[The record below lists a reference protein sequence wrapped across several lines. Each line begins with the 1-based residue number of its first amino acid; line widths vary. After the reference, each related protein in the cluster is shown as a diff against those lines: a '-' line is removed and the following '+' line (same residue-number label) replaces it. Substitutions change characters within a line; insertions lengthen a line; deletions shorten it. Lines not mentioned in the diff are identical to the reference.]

1 MLNNRFFIIAVIIIG
16 LLVGVIGGVIFAMRD
31 DGTDP
36 EDTTP
41 SIGETSSTP
50 SESEITV
57 IEPFEGNTILSEER
71 KALLDTSILAD
82 IERLKTGVPKEDE
95 NGYYLTDENGIIIYE
110 ANYAV
115 DYTDMEKNLAVIIN
129 HFADMGYSDEAVL
142 QIQRYYYHF
151 AKNFEEY
158 ETKELFEKIALC
170 FPKEG
175 TNPDDL
181 TVSAEEVFGQNR
193 DDGFHFVF
201 EPLEPIADITVIF
214 CDVKA
219 WGNTEL
225 SDENEKLCIYEAWLS
240 DAETNGTLEGWL
252 HKIVNEMRD
261 FGYGEKEI
269 VVGQLL
275 YAGSLCEI
283 EYRYDFMECIRA
295 CIPSDREITIEELAV
310 NVQNTF
316 DVSIEDNV
324 ALMDY
329 LEGVTAY
336 EKGASA

>member
-16 LLVGVIGGVIFAMRD
+16 LLVGVIGGVVFAMRD
-31 DGTDP
+31 DSTEPD
-36 EDTTP
+36 DMTP

-57 IEPFEGNTILSEER
+57 IEPFESNTILSEER
-71 KALLDTSILAD
+71 KALLDTSIIAD

-110 ANYAV
+110 ANYVV

-129 HFADMGYSDEAVL
+129 HFADMGYSDEAIL

-201 EPLEPIADITVIF
+201 EPLEPIADITVVC

-275 YAGSLCEI
+275 YAGSLCET
-283 EYRYDFMECIRA
+283 EYRYDLMECIRA
-295 CIPSDREITIEELAV
+295 CIHSDREITIEELAV

>member
-1 MLNNRFFIIAVIIIG
+1 MLNNRFFIIIVIIIG

-31 DGTDP
+31 DGTEP

-41 SIGETSSTP
+41 STNETITAP

-57 IEPFEGNTILSEER
+57 IDPIEGNSTLSEER
-71 KALLDTSILAD
+71 MALLDTSILAD

-95 NGYYLTDENGIIIYE
+95 NGYYLTGENGIIIYE
-110 ANYAV
+110 ANYVV

-129 HFADMGYSDEAVL
+129 HFADMGYSDEAVV

-151 AKNFEEY
+151 AKTFEEY
-158 ETKELFEKIALC
+158 KTDELFEKIALC

-175 TNPDDL
+175 TNPEDL
-181 TVSAEEVFGQNR
+181 TVKAEEVFGQNR

-201 EPLEPIADITVIF
+201 EPLEPIADITVVF
-214 CDVKA
+214 CNVKA

-225 SDENEKLCIYEAWLS
+225 SDENEKLCIYDACLS
-240 DAETNGTLEGWL
+240 DAETEGTLEGWL

-269 VVGQLL
+269 ITAQLL

-283 EYRYDFMECIRA
+283 EYRYDLMECIRE
-295 CIPSDREITIEELAV
+295 CIPSDKEISIEELAV

-316 DVSIEDNV
+316 DVNIEDNV
-324 ALMDY
+324 ALIDY
-329 LEGVTAY
+329 LEGVTSY
-336 EKGASA
+336 EKGVSA